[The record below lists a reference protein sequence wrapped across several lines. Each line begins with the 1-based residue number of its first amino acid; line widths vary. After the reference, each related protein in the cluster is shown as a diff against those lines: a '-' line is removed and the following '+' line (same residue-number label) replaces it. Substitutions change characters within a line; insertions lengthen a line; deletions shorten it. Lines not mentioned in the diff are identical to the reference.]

1 MKPETSFDLE
11 TVYLD
16 DAHDCLVILDQTLL
30 PNEVKYLYLS
40 TQAEICEAIAGLRVR
55 GAPAIGI
62 AAGYALYLAVK
73 NSTAQIEAVFTAEFN
88 RARHDLAASRPTA
101 INLFWALDKMEA
113 CLKALRGSPL
123 PDIIQAL
130 KATADQIKDE
140 DLRTNAAIGENALSL
155 LKPGMGLL
163 THCNAGSL
171 ATGKYGTATA
181 AMYLGHQRG
190 YAFQVYVDET
200 RPLLQGARLTAFEL
214 AYAGLDVTLI
224 CDDMAASVM
233 QAGRVQAVLVGCDRV
248 AANGDTANK
257 IGTCGVA
264 VLARHFG
271 IPFYVC
277 APTSSID
284 LHTACGADIPIEQ
297 RSPTEVTDLWFTVP
311 MAPKKGVRV
320 FNPAFDVT
328 DAALITAIITEYGIL
343 RPPFA
348 PALREVFQR
357 KHAASV

>member
-1 MKPETSFDLE
+1 MKPEPAFDLE

-16 DAHDCLVILDQTLL
+16 DDHDALVILDQTLL
-30 PNEVKYLYLS
+30 PNEVKYLHLS

-88 RARHDLAASRPTA
+88 RAKNDLAASRPTA

-113 CLKALRGSPL
+113 CLKGLRGSPL

-130 KATADQIKDE
+130 KITADQIKDE
-140 DLRTNAAIGENALSL
+140 DLRTNLAIGDNALSL
-155 LKPGMGLL
+155 LQPGWGLL

-181 AMYLGHQRG
+181 PMYLGQQRG
-190 YAFQVYVDET
+190 YAFQVFVDET

-214 AYAGLDVTLI
+214 AYAGVDVTLI
-224 CDDMAASVM
+224 CDNMASAVM
-233 QAGRVQAVLVGCDRV
+233 RSGRVQAVLVGCDRV

-257 IGTCGVA
+257 IGTSGVA
-264 VLARHFG
+264 VLARHYG

-284 LHTACGADIPIEQ
+284 LNTPSGADIPIEQ
-297 RSPTEVTDLWFTVP
+297 RSPAEVTEKWFAQP
-311 MAPKKGVRV
+311 MAPQKGVRV

-328 DAALITAIITEYGIL
+328 EAGLISAIITEYGIL

-357 KHAASV
+357 KSAAV